1 MLACL
6 VSFNLSEL
14 ASSLEVSLTTQYTVL
29 EANLANSD
37 NRKRNSSPENTNV
50 SVKYSHLSR
59 SQVMFRF

>member
-29 EANLANSD
+29 ESKLANSD
-37 NRKRNSSPENTNV
+37 NR
-50 SVKYSHLSR
+50 
-59 SQVMFRF
+59 